1 MKNCRFNKFPLS
13 ILFYEYKKKI
23 NFILITITI
32 NKKLINNLIFF
43 LKKNKMDILIKIK
56 FSYIRSG
63 VKK

>member
-32 NKKLINNLIFF
+32 NKKINQ
-43 LKKNKMDILIKIK
+43 
-56 FSYIRSG
+56 
-63 VKK
+63 